1 VAIVTERLASQLFK
15 DAALGRSL
23 RASTPFPGAVPADFR
38 IVGIVESPLGLSG
51 EEVEAVFFPSPFPS
65 PIQRGTVRTLHVR
78 SEGPA
83 AGLAPAVRDLVAQL
97 DARVPIL
104 ELGTLDQ
111 KIRADILQ
119 QRMLARGA
127 AVLGIVALLLASVGL
142 YGVTSYSV
150 AMRWREIA
158 VRMALGARPD
168 RVLAMILRQAL
179 AVATIGAVLGG
190 LTAIAAGLV
199 IRAEVFG
206 VAGVDITALGGS
218 AALLAA
224 AMLLASILP
233 ARRAARLDPNA
244 VLREE

>member
-1 VAIVTERLASQLFK
+1 
-15 DAALGRSL
+15 
-23 RASTPFPGAVPADFR
+23 VPADLR

-65 PIQRGTVRTLHVR
+65 PVQRGTARTLHVR

-83 AGLAPAVRDLVAQL
+83 AALAPAVRDLVAQL

-104 ELGTLDQ
+104 DLGTLDQ
-111 KIRADILQ
+111 TIRADILQ

-127 AVLGIVALLLASVGL
+127 AILGIVALLLASVGL
-142 YGVTSYSV
+142 YGVTAYSV

-158 VRMALGARPD
+158 VRMALGARAD
-168 RVLAMILRQAL
+168 GVVAMVVRQAL
-179 AVATIGAVLGG
+179 AVAGVGAVLGG
-190 LTAIAAGLV
+190 LVAIGAGLV
-199 IRAEVFG
+199 IQAEVFG
-206 VAGVDITALGGS
+206 VAGVDVATLGGS

-224 AMLLASILP
+224 AMLLASVLP
-233 ARRAARLDPNA
+233 ARRAARLDPIA